1 MIARL
6 VVHFDVALTSPNARS
21 HWRTRHNNN
30 RKAKLAAREAWMI
43 YGMPR
48 SSAPVDVQIILL
60 RSRELD
66 QDNALAACKGIIDGL
81 FKDCITP
88 DDTPAWVAFRPVQQ
102 APHKSHRA
110 DPTVIV
116 EVYERKEEEM
126 RVFDHPNMTGFEC
139 PVCRTSKDAPV
150 VLVGVPGTEDG
161 WIQQAEQVHKKCW
174 DLFQEMNTP

>member
-1 MIARL
+1 MIARI
-6 VVHFDVALTSPNARS
+6 VVRFDVAKTSPNARS

-48 SSAPVDVQIILL
+48 SSTPIDVQIILL

-88 DDTPAWVAFRPVQQ
+88 DDTPAWVTFRPVEQR
-102 APHKSHRA
+102 PHKSHRA

-116 EVYERKEEEM
+116 EVYERQK
-126 RVFDHPNMTGFEC
+126 
-139 PVCRTSKDAPV
+139 
-150 VLVGVPGTEDG
+150 
-161 WIQQAEQVHKKCW
+161 
-174 DLFQEMNTP
+174 